1 MKRDFRSWL
10 IDALNG
16 MAIGLFSSLIIGL
29 ILKQIGVYLHLP
41 MLVDFGQL
49 AQKMMCPAIGVGVAY
64 RLNAHPLAML
74 SAATVGTIGG
84 GAVVVKDSIA
94 TLAIGEPVGAF
105 VAVVFGIFAG
115 RLIAGKT
122 SLDILLEP
130 AVSILVGGSVG
141 VYLSPYIARLM
152 TIIGE
157 GINFATERE
166 PFLMSILISLIMG
179 ILLTLPIS
187 SAAIGIALGLSGYAA
202 GAGVIGCASHMVG
215 FAVASYK
222 ENGVG
227 GLVAQG
233 LGTSMLQ
240 IGNIIRNPLIALP
253 AIISSILVAPLGIL
267 VFKMKAVPLGSGM
280 GTSGLVGQFA
290 TIEVMGLES
299 WWKILLLHFL
309 LPGLIAYL
317 TSQFMRKKGYIK
329 PGDMKLEL
337 K

>member
-1 MKRDFRSWL
+1 
-10 IDALNG
+10 
-16 MAIGLFSSLIIGL
+16 
-29 ILKQIGVYLHLP
+29 
-41 MLVDFGQL
+41 
-49 AQKMMCPAIGVGVAY
+49 
-64 RLNAHPLAML
+64 ML

-122 SLDILLEP
+122 SLDILLVP

-215 FAVASYK
+215 CAGAS
-222 ENGVG
+222 
-227 GLVAQG
+227 
-233 LGTSMLQ
+233 
-240 IGNIIRNPLIALP
+240 
-253 AIISSILVAPLGIL
+253 
-267 VFKMKAVPLGSGM
+267 
-280 GTSGLVGQFA
+280 
-290 TIEVMGLES
+290 
-299 WWKILLLHFL
+299 
-309 LPGLIAYL
+309 
-317 TSQFMRKKGYIK
+317 
-329 PGDMKLEL
+329 
-337 K
+337 